1 MKDPYVEEVRK
12 YRMEHTRQFDSDLH
26 RICEDLREFEA
37 TLGERVVTLEPKR
50 RGPTAPSRKAP
61 PTSGPSSR

>member
-12 YRMEHTRQFDSDLH
+12 YRMEHTRQFDFDLH

-37 TLGERVVTLEPKR
+37 SLGERVVTLEPKR
-50 RGPTAPSRKAP
+50 RKPETTSRAKECP
-61 PTSGPSSR
+61 

>member
-1 MKDPYVEEVRK
+1 MKDPVVEEVRK
-12 YRMEHTRQFDSDLH
+12 YRMEHTRQFDSNLH

-50 RGPTAPSRKAP
+50 RRPKTVSRNRDR
-61 PTSGPSSR
+61 SQ

>member
-1 MKDPYVEEVRK
+1 MRDPFVEEVRK
-12 YRMEHTRQFDSDLH
+12 HRLEHTRQFDSDLH

-50 RGPTAPSRKAP
+50 RRPATASRKATP
-61 PTSGPSSR
+61 KRRKP

>member
-1 MKDPYVEEVRK
+1 VKDPFVEEVRG

-37 TLGERVVTLEPKR
+37 ALGERVVTLEPKR
-50 RGPTAPSRKAP
+50 RQRTVP
-61 PTSGPSSR
+61 PQKQNRD

>member
-1 MKDPYVEEVRK
+1 MKDPFVEEVRK
-12 YRMEHTRQFDSDLH
+12 YRMEHTRQFDSNLH

-50 RGPTAPSRKAP
+50 RRPATGSRRPAPKRDKP
-61 PTSGPSSR
+61 